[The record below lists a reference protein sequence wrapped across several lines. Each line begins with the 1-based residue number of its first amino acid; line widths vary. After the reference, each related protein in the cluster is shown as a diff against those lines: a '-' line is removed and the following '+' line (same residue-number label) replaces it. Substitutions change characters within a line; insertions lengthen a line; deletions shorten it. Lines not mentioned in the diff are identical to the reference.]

1 MVDIDRKS
9 RVLLAYSPA
18 CRNVKNIKC
27 GLPESRAS
35 VVWRACRGALGA
47 EG

>member
-1 MVDIDRKS
+1 MIDIDRKS

-35 VVWRACRGALGA
+35 VVWRRLSR
-47 EG
+47 